1 MKKSKKKKMSYGHGG
16 GYNKPMQKA
25 RYGMK
30 KKMADGGKGATKE
43 QKGESQASLD
53 KQIIQIKKDMDSG
66 KLSPEQARKKLLVI
80 QSKMQNIGTIPKTKK
95 MRKGGKLKK
104 VNSKK
109 NPGLAKLPTEV
120 RNKMG
125 YMAKGGKMDETMGSM
140 ARHGMKMKKAPGGMK
155 MQGMKDRRRMMNN
168 MMTYMGGGK
177 MKTTYKSGGTYRQ
190 LD

>member
-1 MKKSKKKKMSYGHGG
+1 MKNSKKKKMSYGHGG

-25 RYGMK
+25 KKGMK
-30 KKMADGGKGATKE
+30 YRMGGKGP
-43 QKGESQASLD
+43 KGPNPKGPTQAMLD
-53 KQIIQIKKDMDSG
+53 KQLIQIKNDMKSG
-66 KLSPEQARKKLLVI
+66 KLSPDDARKKLAII
-80 QSKMQNIGTIPKTKK
+80 QKRMQEIGTIPKKEMK
-95 MRKGGKLKK
+95 KGGKLKK

-125 YMAKGGKMDETMGSM
+125 YMAKGGKMNETMGSE

-177 MKTTYKSGGTYRQ
+177 IKTTYKSGGTYRQ

>member
-16 GYNKPMQKA
+16 GYNKPKQKA
-25 RYGMK
+25 RKGMK
-30 KKMADGGKGATKE
+30 YADGGKPNVKKKKFGPNPYDPTTNKPGVRTGPVSPSKSDISEEMKKRMMEYLKKQKE
-43 QKGESQASLD
+43 KNKPQ
-53 KQIIQIKKDMDSG
+53 
-66 KLSPEQARKKLLVI
+66 LL
-80 QSKMQNIGTIPKTKK
+80 K
-95 MRKGGKLKK
+95 KGGKLKP
-104 VNSKK
+104 VDSKK
-109 NPGLAKLPTEV
+109 NPGLAKLPTGV

-125 YMAKGGKMDETMGSM
+125 YMEMGGKMKGGE
-140 ARHGMKMKKAPGGMK
+140 AAYGMKMKKAGHGMK